1 MQTNTGPN
9 QRQVSML
16 WGAEGAIFG
25 FRLCAIRDEAATF
38 RSATPPELWSAVHQA
53 GLTVSMR
60 WVVMP
65 ASIVGAPGHMEVYL
79 LAQARPNSSLET
91 LPDELR
97 SLLVIGFPRYRF
109 EPIAEMQELLFA
121 LAPFG
126 EWAWAMALHCESDR
140 RPAGNCSTGLASTG
154 HNAPLT
160 LLPDH
165 ANPAQ
170 ALTVL
175 ATARVASMLEWTLS
189 PSVKT
194 GERVAAG
201 PVMLSV
207 GSTGVPLA
215 FECQITWS
223 GSADRAPALIGTNL
237 AHALG
242 VREGRWSEFTRSPV
256 AGTLPE
262 DPILREP
269 GCPAMIVAHNALP
282 DILPAAAAAVAL
294 VPSLRPALPQ
304 RLPQVDLPTTGG
316 LFGHSV
322 DGRAVRLSLVD
333 RLRHVWIL
341 GQTGTG
347 KTTLLINRILE
358 DLEEG
363 HGVAVLDP
371 HGELA
376 KTVLRLMP
384 ASRRD
389 DLTFVDVADHE
400 REQPVLN
407 PLECQDVGAAHM
419 RAGQM
424 VEFLVSL
431 WPRDMTGPM
440 WEQAVSNALLTLA
453 VRFDQPGTLADV
465 SKIFLDKDFRDEWL
479 MEPGVKANAPEAIAW
494 WKGSWTKM
502 SDFTRGERL
511 DYFVSKFNQFFT
523 DPVLKAILGRP
534 RSTINMRQIM
544 DGRGVL
550 LCNLGRGG
558 VSPLAAAMLAGVFM
572 QAAFNAALSRAEV
585 PPPERLPFFVYCDE
599 FQRISGPSTGA
610 MLSEVRKFGVG
621 LVLAHQ
627 FVDQLDEGVIAAVLG
642 NVGTKLTFRVGAR
655 DARRLVDYQP
665 AISIT
670 ELIGMPNFAAFVEL
684 LVGGVPTAP
693 FTLRCPPPPD
703 VRFPEAVASCD
714 EEEST

>member
-1 MQTNTGPN
+1 MRTTTESQSR
-9 QRQVSML
+9 QRHVAMI
-16 WGAEGAIFG
+16 WGTDAAVFG
-25 FRLCAIRDEAATF
+25 LRLCAVRGGAAAF
-38 RSATPPELWSAVHQA
+38 RSATPAELWSAVHKA
-53 GLTVSMR
+53 NLTVSTR
-60 WVVMP
+60 WVVLP
-65 ASIVGAPGHMEVYL
+65 GSTVGAPGHMEVYL
-79 LAQARPNSSLET
+79 LVQASDGLALET

-109 EPIAEMQELLFA
+109 EPIADMQELLFA

-126 EWAWAMALHCESDR
+126 EWAWAMALHPERDR
-140 RPAGNCSTGLASTG
+140 RPVSGGATGATAGRGV
-154 HNAPLT
+154 PLS
-160 LLPDH
+160 LSPAQAD
-165 ANPAQ
+165 PAQ
-170 ALTVL
+170 ALALL

-189 PSVKT
+189 PSC
-194 GERVAAG
+194 AATEQETAWPLPING
-201 PVMLSV
+201 
-207 GSTGVPLA
+207 GRNGAPLA
-215 FECQITWS
+215 FDCQITWS
-223 GSADRAPALIGTNL
+223 GSADRAPVLLGVSL

-242 VREGRWSEFTRSPV
+242 VREGCWTEFTRSPA
-256 AGTLPE
+256 AGMLP
-262 DPILREP
+262 DAPVLRES
-269 GCPAMIVAHNALP
+269 GCPVMVVAHTALP
-282 DILPAAAAAVAL
+282 DVLPSAEAAAAL
-294 VPSLRPALPQ
+294 VPSLRPALSQ
-304 RLPQVDLPTTGG
+304 RLPQIDLPTTGG
-316 LFGHSV
+316 LFGHSI
-322 DGRAVRLSLVD
+322 DGRPVRLSLVD

-376 KTVLRLMP
+376 KTVYRLMP
-384 ASRRD
+384 ASRRS
-389 DLTFVDVADHE
+389 DLTFVDVADRE

-407 PLECQDVGAAHM
+407 SLECQDASAAHM
-419 RAGQM
+419 RAGQI
-424 VEFLVSL
+424 VEFLLSL

-453 VRFDQPGTLADV
+453 VRFEQPGTLADV
-465 SKIFLDKDFRDEWL
+465 SRLFLDADFRREWL
-479 MEPGVKANAPEAIAW
+479 AAPGVQERAPEAIEW

-511 DYFVSKFNQFFT
+511 DYFVSKFNLFFT

-534 RSTINMRQIM
+534 RSTIDLRQIM

-558 VSPLAAAMLAGVFM
+558 VNPLSAALLAGVFM
-572 QAAFNAALSRAEV
+572 QGAFNAALSRADV
-585 PPPERLPFFVYCDE
+585 PPTERLPFFVYCDE

-627 FVDQLDEGVIAAVLG
+627 FVDQLDEEVITAVLG
-642 NVGTKLTFRVGAR
+642 NVGTKITFRVGAR
-655 DARRLVDYQP
+655 DARRLVGYQP

-684 LVGGVPTAP
+684 LVGGVPTSP
-693 FTLRCPPPPD
+693 FTLRCPPPP
-703 VRFPEAVASCD
+703 ASPAALALA
-714 EEEST
+714 EENQ